1 MRNLALGLLI
11 ENFNSL
17 VFGILLARKKTMK
30 VNKPLPPQPKKN
42 PKIKLNQ
49 LKRKR

>member
-17 VFGILLARKKTMK
+17 VFGILLARKNTMK
-30 VNKPLPPQPKKN
+30 ENKPLPPNQKRIPK
-42 PKIKLNQ
+42 
-49 LKRKR
+49 